1 MQSANSIRQ
10 ESLQEKLPDS
20 QNKLQGR
27 GKGRKNYQI
36 LKENKSSAMYEPVCF
51 PIHSV
56 EETTIRLKR
65 SAEFGI

>member
-20 QNKLQGR
+20 QNKAGGR
-27 GKGRKNYQI
+27 GERTIRFLRRTNQVQYMN
-36 LKENKSSAMYEPVCF
+36 LVCF

-56 EETTIRLKR
+56 EETTIGLKR